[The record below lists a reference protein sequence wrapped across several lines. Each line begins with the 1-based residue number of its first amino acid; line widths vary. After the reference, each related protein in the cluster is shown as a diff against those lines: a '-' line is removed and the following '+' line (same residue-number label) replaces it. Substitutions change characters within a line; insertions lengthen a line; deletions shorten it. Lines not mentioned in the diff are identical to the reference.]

1 MASGTTLRMWRRTL
15 ILLVLLIG
23 VGFGLILFNLIRL
36 QLVEGEELK
45 SQSLDQSL
53 RTTSLS
59 AQRGSI
65 YDCNGNVLAES
76 ASVWTVALEPAYIE
90 DEETCRLLAEG
101 LSEILDMEEEDVY
114 ALTQKNTY
122 FTYVKRKVETSVR
135 DEINAFLQEN
145 NIKRGV
151 QLIEDYKRYYPY
163 GDFLSQVLGFTG
175 VDSQGLSGLE
185 IQYDE
190 ELSGTSGRL
199 VTAKNAAGT
208 DMPFE
213 YEQKIEAQDGS
224 NLYLTIDSNVQSIL
238 EEALKQGIVDNVVQE
253 GAVAICMNVKT
264 GAILG
269 MAVEGSYDPNDPF
282 TLADEALQQE
292 IDALP
297 EKEQDEAYNNA
308 LQKQWRNKAVSD
320 TYYPGSVFKM
330 CTGSM
335 ALEEGIVTEE
345 TTFTCTGAT
354 VVAGET
360 LHCWTSRHGTENFVQ
375 GLCNSCNPYF
385 MWLGEQLGAFT
396 FFKYFN
402 AFGFTEK
409 TGIDLP
415 GEGATLYH
423 GADMGPVELATES
436 FGQNFSITPVHMIT
450 ACAAVA
456 NGGYLVQPHLVE
468 RIEDSNGN
476 ILSTADTTY
485 RRQVISEDTSSRM
498 VSILHTNATSG
509 TAKNGYVAGYRICG
523 KTGTSQKILEDNI
536 DKTKKH
542 YIASYCGFAPADDPE
557 IALLIFFDE
566 PEGESY
572 YGSAVAGPVFASC
585 MSQILPYL
593 GVEPIY
599 TEEELDRLD
608 TTVESVTG
616 EGADTA
622 KTKLEQQGFTVI
634 VKGDGDTVLAQN
646 PAGGEKIPKQGTV
659 VLYTTE
665 DAQQETVTVP
675 KLTGL
680 SLSEV
685 NQTAVNAGVQIR
697 ITGAALSSGVC
708 VSQSQSIAEGEKVK
722 QGTVITVNF
731 IESDTVM

>member
-1 MASGTTLRMWRRTL
+1 
-15 ILLVLLIG
+15 
-23 VGFGLILFNLIRL
+23 
-36 QLVEGEELK
+36 
-45 SQSLDQSL
+45 
-53 RTTSLS
+53 
-59 AQRGSI
+59 
-65 YDCNGNVLAES
+65 
-76 ASVWTVALEPAYIE
+76 
-90 DEETCRLLAEG
+90 
-101 LSEILDMEEEDVY
+101 
-114 ALTQKNTY
+114 
-122 FTYVKRKVETSVR
+122 
-135 DEINAFLQEN
+135 
-145 NIKRGV
+145 
-151 QLIEDYKRYYPY
+151 
-163 GDFLSQVLGFTG
+163 
-175 VDSQGLSGLE
+175 
-185 IQYDE
+185 
-190 ELSGTSGRL
+190 
-199 VTAKNAAGT
+199 
-208 DMPFE
+208 
-213 YEQKIEAQDGS
+213 
-224 NLYLTIDSNVQSIL
+224 
-238 EEALKQGIVDNVVQE
+238 
-253 GAVAICMNVKT
+253 
-264 GAILG
+264 
-269 MAVEGSYDPNDPF
+269 
-282 TLADEALQQE
+282 
-292 IDALP
+292 
-297 EKEQDEAYNNA
+297 
-308 LQKQWRNKAVSD
+308 
-320 TYYPGSVFKM
+320 
-330 CTGSM
+330 
-335 ALEEGIVTEE
+335 
-345 TTFTCTGAT
+345 
-354 VVAGET
+354 
-360 LHCWTSRHGTENFVQ
+360 
-375 GLCNSCNPYF
+375 
-385 MWLGEQLGAFT
+385 
-396 FFKYFN
+396 
-402 AFGFTEK
+402 
-409 TGIDLP
+409 
-415 GEGATLYH
+415 
-423 GADMGPVELATES
+423 
-436 FGQNFSITPVHMIT
+436 
-450 ACAAVA
+450 
-456 NGGYLVQPHLVE
+456 
-468 RIEDSNGN
+468 
-476 ILSTADTTY
+476 
-485 RRQVISEDTSSRM
+485 M